1 MENGSGIQELMAAE
15 TRASQIV
22 AEARIGEFCVGV
34 DRRER
39 GFFSS
44 LSIGILLSFWSGLL
58 CRDSVLPSRDRLL
71 AESCDH
77 DDDGSN
83 GLSCFAGRGDRMKQA
98 KVEAQ
103 GLVNTYRNEKQEEF
117 NNMVLSKGG
126 SEGSASAKLQS
137 DTNAEIQ
144 AMQTLFQRNAQK
156 AVDVLL
162 SKCCEVSLEVP
173 TARVRSTQK
182 AAGITA

>member
-1 MENGSGIQELMAAE
+1 MADSGTGIQELMAAE

-22 AEARIGEFCVGV
+22 AEARIG
-34 DRRER
+34 
-39 GFFSS
+39 
-44 LSIGILLSFWSGLL
+44 
-58 CRDSVLPSRDRLL
+58 
-71 AESCDH
+71 
-77 DDDGSN
+77 
-83 GLSCFAGRGDRMKQA
+83 RGDRMKQA

-103 GLVNTYRNEKQEEF
+103 ELIDTYRAEKQEEF

-137 DTNAEIQ
+137 DTNKEIKDMQ
-144 AMQTLFQRNAQK
+144 ALFQKNAQK

-173 TARVRSTQK
+173 TARVRATQK
-182 AAGITA
+182 LAGVTSQ